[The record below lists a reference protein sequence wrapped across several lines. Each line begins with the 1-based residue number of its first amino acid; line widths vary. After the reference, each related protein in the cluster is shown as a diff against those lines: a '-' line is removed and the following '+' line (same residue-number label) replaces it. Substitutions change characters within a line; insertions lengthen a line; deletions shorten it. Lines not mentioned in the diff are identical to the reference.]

1 MRAQHTSGSSGFE
14 GADAMFVDAWRAVL
28 PELRR
33 RALRLADG
41 RRDQADDML
50 AETAVK
56 ALLFMRRSPGSITDP
71 RGFLF
76 VVLRHVFLDNA
87 RRSRREGEIVDRAVD
102 AGNEVDRAAAVGPS
116 TARHAELQHQVA
128 RVAAAVATLPRE
140 QRRLFALRFVE
151 DLPYPA
157 IAGRLHVNQPLVRKR
172 VQLLRRRL
180 VDVAGS

>member
-1 MRAQHTSGSSGFE
+1 MDEHE
-14 GADAMFVDAWRAVL
+14 GDGRSFGAVDAMFVDAWRAVL

-33 RALRLADG
+33 RALRLAEG
-41 RRDQADDML
+41 HRDCADDMI
-50 AETAVK
+50 ADTGIK
-56 ALLFMRRSPGSITDP
+56 ALLFMRRSPQAMTDP

-76 VVLRHVFLDNA
+76 VVLRHVFLDTV
-87 RRSRREGEIVDRAVD
+87 RRRKREGEIVDRAVD
-102 AGNEVDRAAAVGPS
+102 AGIEVDRAAAGGLSAPQHV
-116 TARHAELQHQVA
+116 ELQDQMA
-128 RVAAAVATLPRE
+128 RVAAAVARLPRE

-180 VDVAGS
+180 SAVAER